1 MGVSKNS
8 GTPKSSILIGFSI
21 IFTIHFWGKTPI
33 FGNTHISILCSTVQT
48 VQYFQCCLLFPQSRP
63 SVGPSATGHACLG
76 LRLGKVYRPFHW
88 TTVVGTQ
95 KFANV
100 QVWNQLLSKR
110 RFKSSL
116 RRKISGKNICALCN
130 LIGRWQWPS
139 SLLMRH
145 WMTFFYQLNE
155 RLIVQVG
162 SSVEALGMFVACHL
176 PMNDRKAM
184 RLVDRSA
191 LGRLERLT
199 NRQYSVFHSIP
210 YTPT

>member
-1 MGVSKNS
+1 
-8 GTPKSSILIGFSI
+8 
-21 IFTIHFWGKTPI
+21 
-33 FGNTHISILCSTVQT
+33 
-48 VQYFQCCLLFPQSRP
+48 
-63 SVGPSATGHACLG
+63 
-76 LRLGKVYRPFHW
+76 
-88 TTVVGTQ
+88 
-95 KFANV
+95 
-100 QVWNQLLSKR
+100 
-110 RFKSSL
+110 
-116 RRKISGKNICALCN
+116 
-130 LIGRWQWPS
+130 
-139 SLLMRH
+139 MRH
-145 WMTFFYQLNE
+145 WMTSFYQLKE